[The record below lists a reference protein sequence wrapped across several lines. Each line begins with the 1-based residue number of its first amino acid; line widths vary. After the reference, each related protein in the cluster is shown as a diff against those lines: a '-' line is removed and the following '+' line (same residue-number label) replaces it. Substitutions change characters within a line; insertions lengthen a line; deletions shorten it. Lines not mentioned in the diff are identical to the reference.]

1 MPGPGIDTEK
11 LKQRCREFASRGRA
25 CAARTGAFCLA
36 CYGEVRRRVERH
48 WPGIRRRLI
57 LYARLTRLQRPI
69 GALLLLWPTL
79 WALWIAAAGRPSLH
93 LLLVFVLGTFLT
105 RSAGVAINDT
115 ADRGIDPHVGRTVDR
130 PLATGEVTPREAL
143 AVASVLLLAA
153 FGLVLTTNRFTVL
166 LSLAAIPIMA
176 VYPFMKRHT
185 YLPQFVLGVAFS
197 WGIPMAFAAQ
207 LGHLTRITWLLFIA
221 NLLWTVIFD
230 TIYAM
235 VDREYDLKIGVKST
249 AILFAEAD
257 RHIIGIMQAMMLTVL
272 IIIGRQLQLHAVY
285 FIALLLV
292 AAQMVYHQ
300 YLIKDRNAE
309 QCFRAF
315 LYNNWLG
322 ATVFAGIF
330 LNYLIA

>member
-1 MPGPGIDTEK
+1 MPRVDTDK
-11 LKQRCREFASRGRA
+11 LKQRCRQY
-25 CAARTGAFCLA
+25 AARAQAICLR
-36 CYGEVRRRVERH
+36 EWRRARAWIREH
-48 WPGIRRRLI
+48 WPIVRQRLI

-79 WALWIAAAGRPSLH
+79 WALWIAAGGRPSLH
-93 LLLVFVLGTFLT
+93 LVLVFVLGTFLT

-115 ADRGIDPHVGRTVDR
+115 ADRRIDPHVARTVGR

-143 AVASVLLLAA
+143 AVAAVLLLAA
-153 FGLVLTTNRFTVL
+153 FTLVLTTNRFTVL

-185 YLPQFVLGVAFS
+185 YMPQFVLGVAFS
-197 WGIPMAFAAQ
+197 WGIPMAYAAQ
-207 LGHLTRITWLLFIA
+207 LNHLTRITWLLFIA

-235 VDREYDLKIGVKST
+235 VDREYDLKIGMKST

-257 RHIIGIMQAMMLTVL
+257 RAIIGIMQVMMLTVL

-292 AAQMVYHQ
+292 AALMVYHQ

-315 LYNNWLG
+315 LNNNWLG